1 VSSEALHIAVEQT
14 RLRFPDVAFFDLS
27 AAKRAICVRARDAVV
42 DENEP
47 SPAQKS
53 TRACVRLV
61 GTHAEL
67 VWSAPAAAESPLAV
81 RAGGL
86 GGPTAFWQKRSVSAV
101 TVK

>member
-1 VSSEALHIAVEQT
+1 MLRLQSGFEHFMTLSSRGFRWRLGVQRSTAIAVEQT

-27 AAKRAICVRARDAVV
+27 TAKRAICVRARDAVV

-67 VWSAPAAAESPLAV
+67 VWSAPAAAEA
-81 RAGGL
+81 
-86 GGPTAFWQKRSVSAV
+86 RSQ
-101 TVK
+101 